1 MLTVAVSL
9 AHAHFVFV
17 VPEPG
22 GARAKVFI
30 SETLQPDS
38 QVDAEL
44 LSRTKLSLRASGRE
58 TPLELTQGS
67 DAYSVRLNGTG
78 ARLIHGVADLGFT
91 GEGSAAAKPYLLM
104 YHPKTILGD
113 PFDERLALGTETPVE
128 LVPLGRSGA
137 VKLELLARGKPVAN
151 SEITVLL
158 PDGSQRKLKTD
169 AAGQTATLAQS
180 GRFGAWARFWEPASG
195 DRDGKHYQE
204 IHHYATLV
212 FDAAAAGTVS
222 AAVPFATMPEA
233 AASFG
238 AVVSGGWLYIYGG
251 HVSQTHSYSTDA
263 VSGKFFRMN
272 LAAPGKWEELPGGP
286 GLQGMNLATHAGKI
300 YRIGGMMP
308 HNQPGQA
315 TDNFSVADCARFD
328 PASQMWEVLPPMPE
342 PRSSHDIVVIGDQLI
357 VTGGWDMEGT
367 GGQRWAETT
376 LTLDLS
382 APKLE
387 WKRAPQPFRRRAL
400 IAAAYKGRMFV
411 MGGITDMGRVVGD
424 VDIYDPRTKAWTKG
438 PALPGS
444 GVNPFAPAAAV
455 DAGSLYV
462 SVADGTLYRLD
473 RSEQSWEK
481 VGRGAPRVAHRAVAD
496 GQSILVMG
504 GAEKG
509 KDLDLIEAIPVNQV
523 R

>member
-1 MLTVAVSL
+1 MLMVTAFV

-22 GARAKVFI
+22 GVGAKVFI
-30 SETLQPDS
+30 GETLQPDS
-38 QVDAEL
+38 QVDAKL
-44 LSRTKLSLRASGRE
+44 LSGTKLSLRSGGRE
-58 TPLELTQGS
+58 TPLELIQGS
-67 DAYSVRLNGTG
+67 DAYTVRLNGTG
-78 ARLIHGVADLGFT
+78 TRLIHGVADLGFT
-91 GEGSAAAKPYLLM
+91 AEGSAEAKPYLLM

-113 PFDERLALGTETPVE
+113 PFDESLTLGRETPVE
-128 LVPLGRSGA
+128 LVPLGRSGS

-169 AAGQTATLAQS
+169 AAGQTETLAQY
-180 GRFGAWARFWEPASG
+180 GRFGAWARVWEPASA
-195 DRDGKHYQE
+195 RDGKHYHE
-204 IHHYATLV
+204 IRHYATLV
-212 FDAAAAGTVS
+212 FDAAVDGTVA
-222 AAVPFATMPEA
+222 AAVSFATMPEA
-233 AASFG
+233 VASFG

-251 HVSQTHSYSTDA
+251 HVSPTHSYSTDA
-263 VSGKFFRMN
+263 VSGKLFRMN
-272 LAAPGKWEELPGGP
+272 LGAPGKWEELPGGP
-286 GLQGMNLATHAGKI
+286 GLQGMNLATYAGKI

-308 HNQPGQA
+308 HNPPGQA
-315 TDNFSVADCARFD
+315 ADNFSVADCARFD
-328 PASQMWEVLPPMPE
+328 PGSQMWEALPPMPE
-342 PRSSHDIVVIGDQLI
+342 PRSSHDVVVIGDQLI
-357 VTGGWDMEGT
+357 VTGGWDMEGAAS
-367 GGQRWAETT
+367 QHWAETM

-387 WKRAPQPFRRRAL
+387 WKSLPQPFRRRAL
-400 IAAAYKGRMFV
+400 IAAVYKGRMFV
-411 MGGITDMGRVVGD
+411 MGGITDLDRVVGD
-424 VDIYDPRTKAWTKG
+424 VDIYDPRTKVWTNG

-444 GVNPFAPAAAV
+444 GVNPFGPAAAV

-473 RSEQSWEK
+473 PSEQNWEK
-481 VGRGAPRVAHRAVAD
+481 VGRGTPRVAHRAVAD

-504 GAEKG
+504 GADKG